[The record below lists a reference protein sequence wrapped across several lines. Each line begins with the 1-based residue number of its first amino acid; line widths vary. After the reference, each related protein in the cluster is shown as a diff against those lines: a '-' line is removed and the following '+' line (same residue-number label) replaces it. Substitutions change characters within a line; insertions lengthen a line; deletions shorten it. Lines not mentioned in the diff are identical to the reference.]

1 MDNLAW
7 PFNLLIY
14 KDCVGNT
21 YQIVRQ
27 MVYILRYALGVAM

>member
-7 PFNLLIY
+7 PFNLLFFKAFIASP
-14 KDCVGNT
+14 

-27 MVYILRYALGVAM
+27 MAYILR